1 MEEQPNE
8 SKKMLIGTA
17 VLFAAL
23 ICGSVGG
30 WMAAKHSGDRGDRC
44 HEDAETARLQ
54 ACVRAG
60 GSWVSGNCVG
70 PLPAPEG
77 K

>member
-1 MEEQPNE
+1 MNE
-8 SKKMLIGTA
+8 KLTKLTLFVCCTVCAFAGFIFGGTVSEMRAISKCA
-17 VLFAAL
+17 E
-23 ICGSVGG
+23 S
-30 WMAAKHSGDRGDRC
+30 
-44 HEDAETARLQ
+44 AETTRMQ